1 MKKQVVIIYR
11 AQHFSPNS
19 VEKDRAILDEVATC
33 LQPWADVYR
42 FSEDTWDD
50 EQLKSTPKDTVLS
63 MARSSHV
70 LEALS
75 QQDSTVKIINTPQG
89 VRHCSRMIVHQT
101 ISRLQLPLPPS
112 SGVDGYWL
120 KRADISA
127 QTVGDVQFLKNEE
140 QLTEAIH
147 KLQEK
152 GIKDFVVSA
161 HVKGDLIKFY
171 GVRHTP
177 FFQYGYPTDLG
188 QTKFGLEQYNGIA
201 HHYAFSVDQL
211 RSDAN
216 RLAEELGVDVYG
228 GDCIVREDGSYC
240 LIDFN
245 DWPSFSWCREEA
257 ARAIA
262 ELVKQKWT

>member
-1 MKKQVVIIYR
+1 MLGRAPAAGFPLFLGKPLHQFFRDGRDEPGGQV
-11 AQHFSPNS
+11 
-19 VEKDRAILDEVATC
+19 ILR
-33 LQPWADVYR
+33 P
-42 FSEDTWDD
+42 SEDHT
-50 EQLKSTPKDTVLS
+50 
-63 MARSSHV
+63 
-70 LEALS
+70 
-75 QQDSTVKIINTPQG
+75 
-89 VRHCSRMIVHQT
+89 
-101 ISRLQLPLPPS
+101 LP
-112 SGVDGYWL
+112 G
-120 KRADISA
+120 
-127 QTVGDVQFLKNEE
+127 VGDVQFLKNEE

-147 KLQEK
+147 KLPEK